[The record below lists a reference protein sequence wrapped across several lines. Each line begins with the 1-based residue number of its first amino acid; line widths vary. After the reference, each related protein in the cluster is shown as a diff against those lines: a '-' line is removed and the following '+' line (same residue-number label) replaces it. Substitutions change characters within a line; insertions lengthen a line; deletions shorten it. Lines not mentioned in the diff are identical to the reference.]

1 MYFPK
6 KQNVVPISI
15 LKIFFGL
22 AVEMQQCFF
31 EITMKSQVA
40 NAM

>member
-15 LKIFFGL
+15 LEIFSGL
-22 AVEMQQCFF
+22 ALDMQQGFF
-31 EITMKSQVA
+31 EITMKSQVT